1 MFKWDKL
8 SWYASGIFVA
18 GIILGIFNNNFFG
31 LMIVA
36 YLLRPTILAFGKGKR
51 FADERQTN
59 IQFQSGNIALTVVII
74 AMFIFNLIEQY
85 EGRPGDKYNQIIA
98 IALAT
103 KAIVGLIMLRDY
115 KTAGFRSGFF
125 MGLLLSLFTL
135 FSANFEPIGFL
146 IAIPGFLIMLL
157 SYLGLKKPMPISVI
171 FGILGITAGV
181 LRGFF
186 FNGNNLPMSANI
198 TTTIIISVPLLATA
212 FFFYKGALAEK
223 VSDNEVLES

>member
-1 MFKWDKL
+1 
-8 SWYASGIFVA
+8 
-18 GIILGIFNNNFFG
+18 
-31 LMIVA
+31 MIVA

-212 FFFYKGALAEK
+212 FFFYKGALAER
-223 VSDNEVLES
+223 VSDTEVLES